1 MAPHRKARSSSQK
14 NPKNLQPT
22 KAAKVPWSC
31 SACGNAIVEDEATIE
46 CYACKSW
53 CHKLC
58 TTLSDN
64 EYGVLARG
72 GDSVLWQCPTCI
84 ERGANEDTNAHATR
98 TEAKLDVL
106 LNLFQEM
113 VTRMDFLGERLIKAE
128 LGENPQIRKR
138 IQDVVKEE
146 VKVAL
151 EEREEI
157 EKRALNLLVV
167 NIPESRKDTVEERKE
182 QDARRVME
190 VIQMTGVSREELGEV
205 ENVFRLGREPG
216 NNGRTRPLRFSI
228 KRAETKTKILKNAR
242 EVNRNTQAGDTPI
255 YINRDLTIK
264 ERETEKALRDE
275 LKEKRKGN
283 GRWVIRNKKV
293 VEVLEEGA
301 AAAPRDT

>member
-1 MAPHRKARSSSQK
+1 
-14 NPKNLQPT
+14 
-22 KAAKVPWSC
+22 
-31 SACGNAIVEDEATIE
+31 
-46 CYACKSW
+46 
-53 CHKLC
+53 
-58 TTLSDN
+58 
-64 EYGVLARG
+64 
-72 GDSVLWQCPTCI
+72 
-84 ERGANEDTNAHATR
+84 
-98 TEAKLDVL
+98 
-106 LNLFQEM
+106 M

-242 EVNRNTQAGDTPI
+242 EVNRNTQAGDTLI
-255 YINRDLTIK
+255 YINRDLWRAVFTF
-264 ERETEKALRDE
+264 
-275 LKEKRKGN
+275 N
-283 GRWVIRNKKV
+283 
-293 VEVLEEGA
+293 
-301 AAAPRDT
+301 P